1 MTKNFGKMVM
11 LFTVVP
17 FIELFL
23 LLKLA
28 DATSAAMTFGII
40 ITTGIVGAYFAKQQG
55 QKVISDLQKEMGLG
69 RLPGDNI
76 LHGLCVLIGGV
87 LLLTPGILTDAVGFL
102 LLIPVTRIGIVK
114 VLKRQFSGIVQK
126 QSVHIYSQH
135 STIEPEYEQ
144 WDEE

>member
-55 QKVISDLQKEMGLG
+55 QKVITL
-69 RLPGDNI
+69 N
-76 LHGLCVLIGGV
+76 C
-87 LLLTPGILTDAVGFL
+87 
-102 LLIPVTRIGIVK
+102 
-114 VLKRQFSGIVQK
+114 
-126 QSVHIYSQH
+126 
-135 STIEPEYEQ
+135 
-144 WDEE
+144 